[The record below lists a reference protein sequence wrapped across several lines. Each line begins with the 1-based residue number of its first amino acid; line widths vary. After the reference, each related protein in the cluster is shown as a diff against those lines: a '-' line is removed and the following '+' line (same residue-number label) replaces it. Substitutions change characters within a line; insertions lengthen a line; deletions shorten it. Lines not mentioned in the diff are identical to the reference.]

1 VKRCKQVHGVIGR
14 VPIADG
20 SSDRFALGAAAL
32 GLQLCRP
39 FLAGEEKHTRHLAPE
54 YLAANAH
61 RCRQCLLDARP
72 A

>member
-1 VKRCKQVHGVIGR
+1 MQVHGVIGR

-54 YLAANAH
+54 YFAANAH
-61 RCRQCLLDARP
+61 RCRQCLLDAQP